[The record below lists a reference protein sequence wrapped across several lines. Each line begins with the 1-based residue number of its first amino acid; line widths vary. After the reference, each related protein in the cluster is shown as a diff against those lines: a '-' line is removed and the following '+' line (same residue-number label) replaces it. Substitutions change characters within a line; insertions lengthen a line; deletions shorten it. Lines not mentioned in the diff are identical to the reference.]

1 MPNMDGIEATTYLRA
16 HPPPNGPRPVIVSVT
31 ASDSVHQARRARDA
45 GVDDQMLK
53 PVRKDALQRM
63 LERLVAS
70 GLVERGGSSPSA
82 CGLSDGPG
90 VAVMRLDGV
99 GSDPVRTHRASP
111 RRRAGRG
118 SGARRR
124 QQGGPAGVSRSG
136 GALDTGAQG
145 GSAGAGAG
153 AGVGEGAGI
162 GDGTAGVSGGPERQ
176 PSGSTGRKHV

>member
-162 GDGTAGVSGGPERQ
+162 GDGTAGVTGGPERQ